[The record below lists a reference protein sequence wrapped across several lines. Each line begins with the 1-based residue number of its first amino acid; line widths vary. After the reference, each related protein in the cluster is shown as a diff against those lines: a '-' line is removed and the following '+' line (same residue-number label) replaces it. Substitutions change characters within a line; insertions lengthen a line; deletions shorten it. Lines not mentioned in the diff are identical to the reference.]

1 MKFKNIPNGIM
12 VQLKASS
19 EVIIIFFSGITEDG
33 WKGFKQKF
41 VAARNG
47 CQKKEGNQN
56 RPLFSDNSW
65 V

>member
-1 MKFKNIPNGIM
+1 M

-19 EVIIIFFSGITEDG
+19 EVIIFFFSGITEDG